1 MSQPAAADTDAARA
15 GMEER
20 LATQL
25 EAIVS
30 KRLGSDQLVLP
41 ALPAAALKCL
51 ALSKQADFSL
61 ADAAAIIDKDPIL
74 AVQLIKL
81 AGSAALGTRE
91 PIKSVLASVTRIG
104 LQRLREFLIA
114 ASARQLFASRD
125 KRIAEAMQRLW
136 DHARVVAQLARELVA
151 ASQSGD
157 PDMGYL
163 AGLLH
168 DIGKP
173 VVAGLLLET
182 ERSWLET
189 RKGAQW
195 ITGAQW
201 VSVLGRCHQKVGL
214 AIAEKWEMPEPVQ
227 RAVRDC
233 AAYDQTDRL
242 SVANCVSL
250 ANAIAKQSGVH
261 VGEIVKDEV
270 AAQVTAGRELLNI
283 DDQVFSRLTAAIPTM
298 LKDA

>member
-1 MSQPAAADTDAARA
+1 
-15 GMEER
+15 MEER

-30 KRLGSDQLVLP
+30 KRLETDQLVLP
-41 ALPAAALKCL
+41 ALPAAAVKCL
-51 ALSKQADFSL
+51 TLTKQADFAL
-61 ADAAAIIDKDPIL
+61 GDAAAIIDKDPIL
-74 AVQLIKL
+74 AAQLIKL
-81 AGSAALGTRE
+81 ASSAALGARE

-104 LQRLREFLIA
+104 VQRLREFLIE

-125 KRIAEAMQRLW
+125 RRISEAMQRLW

-173 VVAGLLLET
+173 VVAALLLET
-182 ERSWLET
+182 ERSWLAT

-214 AIAEKWEMPEPVQ
+214 AIAEKWEMPDPVR

-233 AAYDQTDRL
+233 AAYEQDDRL
-242 SVANCVSL
+242 SVANCVRL
-250 ANAIAKQSGVH
+250 ANAIAKQEGIY
-261 VGEIVKDEV
+261 VGEIAKDDV
-270 AAQVTAGRELLNI
+270 AALVSAGRELLNV
-283 DDQVFSRLTAAIPTM
+283 DEQVVSRLTAAIPAM
-298 LKDA
+298 LKDT